1 MTPIAEP
8 TCVLISC
15 KSVRRRKFMSELRP
29 CIQRRVRHALGE
41 SERKDASLY
50 VAAGVAPP
58 ELARAA

>member
-1 MTPIAEP
+1 MSGEVTQDAAQ
-8 TCVLISC
+8 
-15 KSVRRRKFMSELRP
+15 FMGELRL
-29 CIQRRVRHALGE
+29 CIQLRVLHALGE

>member
-1 MTPIAEP
+1 
-8 TCVLISC
+8 
-15 KSVRRRKFMSELRP
+15 MSELRP

-50 VAAGVAPP
+50 LAAGVAPP